1 MKEKYISGST
11 WVAKLLPSHH
21 RRAKKPDKALSED
34 PRERKK
40 ASHTILMR
48 FINWRERKM
57 SNRFFLLVL
66 SLIIGILTSL
76 VAFLLKGMIEVL
88 QKWVT
93 TAASSRNWL
102 YLVLPPTGVLITA
115 LFVKKI
121 LKQDISHG
129 VSKVLMAFSQRK
141 SLIKPHNVWSSM
153 VASTITIGLGG
164 SVGAESPIVLTGSAI
179 GSNLG
184 RLFKLEQR
192 NLMLLVGCG
201 AAGAIAGIF
210 KAPIAGLVFVIEVLL
225 MDLTLTSVL
234 PLLTAS
240 VTSAALAYIYTGAE
254 PFFQFAQTNDFI
266 TGRIPYT
273 LVLGVLCGFMGV
285 YFMRM
290 SFFLE
295 KRFKQKTPYAKRFII
310 AAVVLSLLIF
320 LFPTLYGEGYATLEL
335 LMAGKSSE
343 LLNGTIFSGLSS
355 HSYVL
360 FLYLSLAALLKV
372 VASVATNSGG
382 GCGGLFAP
390 TLFVGGLVG
399 FVFSFAINSW
409 LPFAIYLPE
418 ENFVLMGMAGLMSS
432 VMHAPLTGV
441 FLIAELTGGYN
452 LFLPLM
458 VVSLSAHAVN
468 RIFMTNSIYSQR
480 LAEEGKLLTHEK
492 DKSVLTLMNVESLI
506 ETDFLTVTPNMS
518 LGDVVVLI
526 GNGRRNIF
534 PVIDD
539 EGKLKGLVLLD
550 DIRNIMFR
558 PELYERFSV
567 QRFMVSAPAQIVLPQ
582 SMESTMDLFD
592 RTKAWN
598 LPVVDKEGHYMGM
611 LSKSKIFNSYRDT
624 LAELTTGD

>member
-1 MKEKYISGST
+1 MNASVIK
-11 WVAKLLPSHH
+11 
-21 RRAKKPDKALSED
+21 RPDRALSDD
-34 PRERKK
+34 PKERMK
-40 ASHTILMR
+40 AERSLLMR
-48 FINWRERKM
+48 FINWRERHM
-57 SNRFFLLVL
+57 SNRVFLFIL
-66 SLIIGILTSL
+66 SIIVGVLTSL
-76 VAFLLKGMIEVL
+76 VAFLLKGMIELL
-88 QKWVT
+88 QTWVT
-93 TAASSRNWL
+93 TAAATRNWL
-102 YLVLPPTGVLITA
+102 YLALPPLGVLITA
-115 LFVKKI
+115 LFVRNL

-141 SLIKPHNVWSSM
+141 SRIKPHNMWSS
-153 VASTITIGLGG
+153 VLASAITIGLGG

-192 NLMLLVGCG
+192 NMMLLVGCG

-234 PLLTAS
+234 PLLTSS

-254 PFFQFAQTNDFI
+254 PFFNFSQTNDFI
-266 TGRIPYT
+266 AGRIPYT
-273 LVLGVLCGFMGV
+273 IVLGVFCGFV
-285 YFMRM
+285 ALYFMRV
-290 SFFLE
+290 SFALE
-295 KRFKQKTPYAKRFII
+295 KRFAKWVPYAKRFLIT
-310 AAVVLSLLIF
+310 AVVLSLLIF

-335 LMAGKSSE
+335 LMAGKSTS
-343 LLNGTIFSGLSS
+343 LLDGTLFSGP
-355 HSYVL
+355 HTQTYIL
-360 FLYLSLAALLKV
+360 FLYIVFAMLLKV
-372 VASVATNSGG
+372 VASVSTNSGG

-390 TLFVGGLVG
+390 TLFVGGLAG
-399 FVFSFAINSW
+399 FVFAYAVNAW
-409 LPFAIYLPE
+409 VPFAVFLPE
-418 ENFVLMGMAGLMSS
+418 ENFVLMGMAGLMSG

-458 VVSLSAHAVN
+458 LVSLSAYATN

-539 EGKLKGLVLLD
+539 DGKLKGLVLMD

-567 QRFMVSAPAQIVLPQ
+567 QRFMVSAPAQIVVPL
-582 SMESTMDLFD
+582 SMEETMTLFD
-592 RTKAWN
+592 DTKAWN
-598 LPVVDKEGHYMGM
+598 LPVVDKEGHYLGM
-611 LSKSKIFNSYRDT
+611 LSKSKIFNNYRET